1 MLGAVLLG
9 FFIAATLGGIF
20 DPTPGPDQ
28 PTLMPGALVVAL
40 ELFLLVRALR
50 LGVTV
55 TPEHVVS
62 RGWLLTRRYPVGHVS
77 GAGATGYSGG
87 YNRWSR
93 SKAFTMLWIR
103 VDERAVDLPH
113 IAGRPPK
120 MHRLADELQVALS
133 DAKHDSAR

>member
-1 MLGAVLLG
+1 M
-9 FFIAATLGGIF
+9 F

-28 PTLMPGALVVAL
+28 PTLMPGTLVVAF
-40 ELFLLVRALR
+40 ELVLLVRVLR

-55 TPEHVVS
+55 TPDHVIS
-62 RGWLLTRRYPVGHVS
+62 RGWFLTRRYPRPSIS

-103 VDERAVDLPH
+103 VDESAVDLPH
-113 IAGRPPK
+113 IAGRPQK
-120 MHRLADELQVALS
+120 IHRLADELRVALS
-133 DAKHDSAR
+133 VATDGSSDHDG